1 MAAVIELLVILTL
14 ILFNG
19 VFALSELAVVSA
31 RKPRLQERAN
41 QGDSGAKT
49 ALQLAETPD
58 QFLSTVQIGITL
70 VGVLAGALGGA
81 TLASVLSKQ
90 FEQVPLLTPYR
101 DVLGLGIIVALITYL
116 SLVFGELVPKHIA
129 LRNPEGIASLV
140 APSMQWLAKINFPIV
155 RLLSLST
162 HTVVRLLGVR
172 ENESP
177 PVTEEEIRIMLRE
190 GTKAG
195 VFEAAEQT
203 MVESVFLLDDR
214 PVSLLMT
221 PHTEIL
227 WLDTSDSQ
235 EDIRHKL
242 ATSTHSRLLVC
253 DGTLDKVLGVAHAHE
268 LLTAYLTGQEFTLTD
283 HIRTPV
289 FVPQNSPVSVA
300 VSKLR
305 QSEEHMIIVIGE
317 FGGVEGIITDHDV
330 LEAIVGD
337 IPSPGEHEDP
347 DVVMRADGSW
357 LLDGMM
363 AVDEVRT
370 LLNVDTL
377 PESDR
382 RSYHTLAGLALVV
395 LGHIPLTGEAFCWD
409 RFRFEIVDMDG
420 LRIDKV
426 LVELRA
432 ETGDHELDDCV

>member
-1 MAAVIELLVILTL
+1 MTAAIELLVILTL

-31 RKPRLQERAN
+31 RKPRLQERVN
-41 QGDSGAKT
+41 QGNSGAKI
-49 ALQLAETPD
+49 ALQLAETPE

-81 TLASVLSKQ
+81 TLASVLSEQ
-90 FEQVPLLTPYR
+90 FERVPLLTPYR
-101 DVLGLGIIVALITYL
+101 DVLGLVIIVALITYL
-116 SLVFGELVPKHIA
+116 SLVFGELVPKYIA
-129 LRNPEGIASLV
+129 LRNPEGIASVV
-140 APSMQWLAKINFPIV
+140 APAMQWLAKIAFPIV
-155 RLLSLST
+155 RLLSWST
-162 HTVVRLLGVR
+162 HMVVRLLGAQ

-195 VFEAAEQT
+195 VFAATEQT

-214 PVSLLMT
+214 PISLLMT
-221 PHTEIL
+221 PHTEII
-227 WLDTSDSQ
+227 WLDTRDSP
-235 EDIRHKL
+235 DDTRHKL
-242 ATSTHSRLLVC
+242 MTSTHSRLLVC
-253 DGTLDKVLGVAHAHE
+253 EGILDKVLGVAHAHE
-268 LLTAYLTGQEFTLTD
+268 LLGVYLTGQDLTLTN
-283 HIRTPV
+283 HLRTPI
-289 FVPQNSPVSVA
+289 FVPKNSPVSVA

-317 FGGVEGIITDHDV
+317 YGGVEGILTDHDV
-330 LEAIVGD
+330 LEAIIGD
-337 IPSPGEHEDP
+337 IPSPGEREDP
-347 DVVMRADGSW
+347 DVVVRADGSW

-363 AVDEVRT
+363 AVDEVKV
-370 LLNVDTL
+370 LLNIDVL
-377 PESDR
+377 PGGDR
-382 RSYHTLAGLALVV
+382 RSYYTLAGLVLVV
-395 LGHIPLTGEAFCWD
+395 LGHIPMTGEAFCWD

-432 ETGDHELDDCV
+432 ETGGNEFDNCV